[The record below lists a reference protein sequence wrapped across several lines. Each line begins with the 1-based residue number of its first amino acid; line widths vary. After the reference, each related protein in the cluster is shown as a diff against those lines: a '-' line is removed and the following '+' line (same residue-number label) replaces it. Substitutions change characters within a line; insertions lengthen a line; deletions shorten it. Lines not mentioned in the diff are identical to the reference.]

1 MTNKKRTHRE
11 KILIIIGFTLA
22 IIMIFISAYLI
33 GILGS
38 SLNQFL
44 NAEDSLTQ
52 EGVINFDFEA
62 YEALGL

>member
-11 KILIIIGFTLA
+11 KILIIVGLA
-22 IIMIFISAYLI
+22 LAVITISASSYLI
-33 GILGS
+33 GLLGS

-44 NAEDSLTQ
+44 SARDDLTQ
-52 EGVINFDFEA
+52 EGVINFDFET

>member
-11 KILIIIGFTLA
+11 KLLIVVGFALVV
-22 IIMIFISAYLI
+22 IMMSVSAYLI
-33 GILGS
+33 GLLGS
-38 SLNQFL
+38 SINQFL
-44 NAEDSLTQ
+44 SAEDSLTQ